1 MQLKTNSACWRP
13 YSEDARSFKLSA
25 KNKRLIKQRRT
36 LTSSSN
42 RLWPFTQFMKI
53 ITRDI
58 HNTQLSKMQHPWLM
72 AMIYRRRNWHKLQS
86 KHTMISRPKYRR
98 LSKSYSHKALK
109 LLCKDRSHSFPRS
122 TEHVYTSLAYCKDL
136 WKIFWIVKAW
146 SLVLRT
152 GRKPHWVSSSF
163 ASIISRL
170 FVNALGIHFSM
181 LLIKRVHCIIFIRP
195 HMYLDKLFAPF
206 AK

>member
-58 HNTQLSKMQHPWLM
+58 HNTQPSKMQHPWLM
-72 AMIYRRRNWHKLQS
+72 AMIYRHRNWHKLQS
-86 KHTMISRPKYRR
+86 KHTMISQPKNRRTAVKIVFPQSSKAFVQRPIPFFPEIYRACIYISGILQR
-98 LSKSYSHKALK
+98 FVKNFLNRESLIFSA
-109 LLCKDRSHSFPRS
+109 KDW
-122 TEHVYTSLAYCKDL
+122 TKTSL
-136 WKIFWIVKAW
+136 
-146 SLVLRT
+146 
-152 GRKPHWVSSSF
+152 
-163 ASIISRL
+163 
-170 FVNALGIHFSM
+170 GI
-181 LLIKRVHCIIFIRP
+181 L
-195 HMYLDKLFAPF
+195 
-206 AK
+206 